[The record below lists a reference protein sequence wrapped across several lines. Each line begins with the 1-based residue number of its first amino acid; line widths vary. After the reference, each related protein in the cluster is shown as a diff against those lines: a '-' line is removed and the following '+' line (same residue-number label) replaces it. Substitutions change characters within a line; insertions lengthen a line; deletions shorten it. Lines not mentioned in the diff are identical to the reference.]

1 MKADRFVLMG
11 HSLGAVCCQLYLA
24 NVPKRKFDALVL
36 TGSAILRHYRNSSDL
51 DDLAPHRTRIGL
63 CRSERSESSGA
74 LGMFGT
80 LGDGGVGCYLL
91 AEAT

>member
-51 DDLAPHRTRIGL
+51 EMI
-63 CRSERSESSGA
+63 
-74 LGMFGT
+74 
-80 LGDGGVGCYLL
+80 
-91 AEAT
+91 